1 MRTLDYTTE
10 DLCRAPRL
18 RIALVTETWAPEVNG
33 VAMTL
38 GRMVD
43 GLVRRGHGVQLIR
56 PRQRPGETALHGSIT
71 TRSSKNAAVAL
82 CYPEL
87 AASLALLFDASNA
100 RTHDS
105 F

>member
-43 GLVRRGHGVQLIR
+43 GLIRRGEFG
-56 PRQRPGETALHGSIT
+56 T
-71 TRSSKNAAVAL
+71 TRGIRIVGATYRL
-82 CYPEL
+82 PEE
-87 AASLALLFDASNA
+87 AGEKSGGNE
-100 RTHDS
+100 
-105 F
+105 